1 MTVELLKANFK
12 IIMCAVLM
20 TVRNNLVIGCMFHNL
35 RKLLSLCVCNHV
47 SGRQMTLKNVAVHEA
62 QTRRT

>member
-20 TVRNNLVIGCMFHNL
+20 TVRNNLEIGSMFHNL
-35 RKLLSLCVCNHV
+35 RKMIVIMCV
-47 SGRQMTLKNVAVHEA
+47 
-62 QTRRT
+62 

>member
-20 TVRNNLVIGCMFHNL
+20 TVRNNLVIACMFHIL
-35 RKLLSLCVCNHV
+35 RK
-47 SGRQMTLKNVAVHEA
+47 
-62 QTRRT
+62 